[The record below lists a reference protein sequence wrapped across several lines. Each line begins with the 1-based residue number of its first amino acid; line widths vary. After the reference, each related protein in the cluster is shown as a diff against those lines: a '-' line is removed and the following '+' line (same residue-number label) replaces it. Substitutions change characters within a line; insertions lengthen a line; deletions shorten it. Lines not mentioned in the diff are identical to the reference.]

1 MTLRDAARRQ
11 RPTTQFPRQTHFYGK
26 FTAVFWLSGVKV
38 QQMSKLWS
46 KDETLWSFALY
57 GTAVGAGTLFL
68 PIQLGSA
75 GAMVLIITA
84 LVAWP
89 LTYWPHRALCRFILS
104 ANLPANVGITGAVNH
119 YYGKK
124 IGNLITSL
132 YFVAFFVVILI
143 YAVAITNSLT
153 EQLAKQM
160 TVTLGIRM
168 LVSLGVVLVLNLI
181 FLMGRHATLK
191 VMGFLVFP
199 LIAYFLFLSLYLTGS
214 WQPAMFSGQL
224 DFTPQT
230 LHQVWLSIPVM
241 VFAFSHT
248 PIISTFAIDRREK
261 FGDQAMDK
269 CKKIMRIAY
278 LIICLS
284 VLFFVFSCLLAIPE
298 SYISTAKDEGVTIL
312 SALAMM
318 PAAPHWLAV
327 SGIIVAIVAMS
338 KSFLGTYFGV
348 IEGASEMVKASLNQV
363 GVRKSRAF
371 NRAVSILL
379 VSAVTFAVCCIN
391 PNAISMIYAISGPL
405 IAMILFIMPT
415 LSTYLI
421 PTLKPYR
428 SIGSLITLIVGLLC
442 VSVMFF
448 G

>member
-1 MTLRDAARRQ
+1 
-11 RPTTQFPRQTHFYGK
+11 
-26 FTAVFWLSGVKV
+26 
-38 QQMSKLWS
+38 
-46 KDETLWSFALY
+46 ETLWSFALY

-68 PIQLGSA
+68 PIQLGAA
-75 GAMVLIITA
+75 GAIVLFITA

-89 LTYWPHRALCRFILS
+89 LTYWPHKALCQFILS
-104 ANLPANVGITGAVNH
+104 SKTSAGEGITGAVTH

-124 IGNLITSL
+124 IGSIITAL
-132 YFVAFFVVILI
+132 YFIAFFVVVLI

-153 EQLAKQM
+153 EQLAKHIQID
-160 TVTLGIRM
+160 IRTRM
-168 LVSLGVVLVLNLI
+168 AVSFGVVLILNMI
-181 FLMGRHATLK
+181 FLMGRHATLR

-214 WQPAMFSGQL
+214 WQPSLLTGQMSL
-224 DFTPQT
+224 DSHT
-230 LHQVWLSIPVM
+230 LHQVWISIPVM

-248 PIISTFAIDRREK
+248 PIISTFAIDRREN
-261 FGDQAMDK
+261 FGEQAMGK
-269 CKKIMRIAY
+269 CKKIMKVAY

-284 VLFFVFSCLLAIPE
+284 VLFFVFSCLLSIPP
-298 SYISTAKDEGVTIL
+298 SYIEDARNEGVTIL
-312 SALAMM
+312 SALSMM
-318 PAAPHWLAV
+318 PNAPAWLSI
-327 SGIIVAIVAMS
+327 SGIIVAVVAMS

-348 IEGASEMVKASLNQV
+348 IEGATEMVRTTLQQV
-363 GVRKSRAF
+363 GVKKSRAF
-371 NRAVSILL
+371 NRALSIML
-379 VSAVTFAVCCIN
+379 VSGITFIICCIN

-421 PTLKPYR
+421 PALKPYR
-428 SIGSLITLIVGLLC
+428 SVGNFITLVVGILC

>member
-1 MTLRDAARRQ
+1 
-11 RPTTQFPRQTHFYGK
+11 
-26 FTAVFWLSGVKV
+26 
-38 QQMSKLWS
+38 MSKIWS

-75 GAMVLIITA
+75 GAIVLFITA

-89 LTYWPHRALCRFILS
+89 LTYWPHKALCQFILS
-104 ANLPANVGITGAVNH
+104 SKTSAGEGITGAVTH

-124 IGNLITSL
+124 IGSIITAL
-132 YFVAFFVVILI
+132 YFIAFFVVVLI

-153 EQLAKQM
+153 EQLAKHIQIDIR
-160 TVTLGIRM
+160 IRM
-168 LVSLGVVLVLNLI
+168 LVSFGVVLILNMI
-181 FLMGRHATLK
+181 FLMGRHVTIR

-214 WQPAMFSGQL
+214 WQPSLLTGQMSF
-224 DFTPQT
+224 DSHT
-230 LHQVWLSIPVM
+230 LHQVWISIPVM

-248 PIISTFAIDRREK
+248 PIISTFAIDRREN
-261 FGDQAMDK
+261 FGEQAMGK
-269 CKKIMRIAY
+269 CKKIMKVAY

-284 VLFFVFSCLLAIPE
+284 VLFFVFSCLLSIPP
-298 SYISTAKDEGVTIL
+298 SYIEDARNEGVTIL
-312 SALAMM
+312 SALSMM
-318 PAAPHWLAV
+318 PNAPAWLSI
-327 SGIIVAIVAMS
+327 SGIIVAVVAMS

-348 IEGASEMVKASLNQV
+348 IEGATEMVRITLQQV
-363 GVRKSRAF
+363 GVKKSRAF
-371 NRAVSILL
+371 NRALSIML
-379 VSAVTFAVCCIN
+379 VSGITFIICCIN

-421 PTLKPYR
+421 PALKPYR
-428 SIGSLITLIVGLLC
+428 SVGNFITLVVGLLC

>member
-1 MTLRDAARRQ
+1 
-11 RPTTQFPRQTHFYGK
+11 
-26 FTAVFWLSGVKV
+26 
-38 QQMSKLWS
+38 MSKIWS

-75 GAMVLIITA
+75 GAIVLFITA

-89 LTYWPHRALCRFILS
+89 LTYWPHKALCQFILS
-104 ANLPANVGITGAVNH
+104 SKTSAGEGITGAVTH

-124 IGNLITSL
+124 IGSIITAL
-132 YFVAFFVVILI
+132 YFIAFFVVVLI

-153 EQLAKQM
+153 EQLAKHIQID
-160 TVTLGIRM
+160 IRTRM
-168 LVSLGVVLVLNLI
+168 VVSFGVVLILNMI
-181 FLMGRHATLK
+181 FLMGRYATIR

-214 WQPAMFSGQL
+214 WQPSLLTGQMSF
-224 DFTPQT
+224 DSHT
-230 LHQVWLSIPVM
+230 LHQVWISIPVM

-248 PIISTFAIDRREK
+248 PIISTFAIDRREN
-261 FGDQAMDK
+261 FGEQAMGK
-269 CKKIMRIAY
+269 CKKIMKVAY

-284 VLFFVFSCLLAIPE
+284 VLFFVFSCLLSIPP
-298 SYISTAKDEGVTIL
+298 SYIEDARNEGVTIL
-312 SALAMM
+312 SALSMM
-318 PAAPHWLAV
+318 PKAPAWLSI
-327 SGIIVAIVAMS
+327 SGIIVAVVAMS

-348 IEGASEMVKASLNQV
+348 IEGATEMVRTTLQQV
-363 GVRKSRAF
+363 GVKKSRAF
-371 NRAVSILL
+371 NRALSIML
-379 VSAVTFAVCCIN
+379 VSGITFIICCIN

-421 PTLKPYR
+421 PALKPYR
-428 SIGSLITLIVGLLC
+428 SVGNFITLVVGILC

>member
-1 MTLRDAARRQ
+1 
-11 RPTTQFPRQTHFYGK
+11 
-26 FTAVFWLSGVKV
+26 
-38 QQMSKLWS
+38 MSKTWS

-75 GAMVLIITA
+75 GAIVLFITA

-89 LTYWPHRALCRFILS
+89 LTYWPHKALCQFILS
-104 ANLPANVGITGAVNH
+104 SKTSASEGITGAVTH

-124 IGNLITSL
+124 IGSIITAL
-132 YFVAFFVVILI
+132 YFIAFFVVVLI

-153 EQLAKQM
+153 EQLAKHIQIDIR
-160 TVTLGIRM
+160 IRM
-168 LVSLGVVLVLNLI
+168 LVSFGVVLILNMI
-181 FLMGRHATLK
+181 FLMGRHVTIR

-214 WQPAMFSGQL
+214 WQPSLLTGQMSF
-224 DFTPQT
+224 DSHT
-230 LHQVWLSIPVM
+230 LHQVWISIPVM

-248 PIISTFAIDRREK
+248 PIISTFAIDRREN
-261 FGDQAMDK
+261 FGEQAMGK
-269 CKKIMRIAY
+269 CKKIMKVAY

-284 VLFFVFSCLLAIPE
+284 VLFFVFSCLLSIPP
-298 SYISTAKDEGVTIL
+298 SYIEDARNEGVTIL
-312 SALAMM
+312 SALSMM
-318 PAAPHWLAV
+318 PNAPAWLSI
-327 SGIIVAIVAMS
+327 SGIIVAVVAMS

-348 IEGASEMVKASLNQV
+348 IEGATEMVRTTLQQV
-363 GVRKSRAF
+363 GVKKSRAF
-371 NRAVSILL
+371 NRALSIML
-379 VSAVTFAVCCIN
+379 VSGITFIICCIN

-421 PTLKPYR
+421 PALKPYR
-428 SIGSLITLIVGLLC
+428 SVGNFITLVVGLLC

>member
-1 MTLRDAARRQ
+1 
-11 RPTTQFPRQTHFYGK
+11 
-26 FTAVFWLSGVKV
+26 
-38 QQMSKLWS
+38 MSKIWS
-46 KDETLWSFALY
+46 KEETLWSFALY

-75 GAMVLIITA
+75 GAIVLFITA

-89 LTYWPHRALCRFILS
+89 LTYWPHRALCQFILS
-104 ANLPANVGITGAVNH
+104 SRTSAGEGITGAVTY

-124 IGNLITSL
+124 IGSLITAL
-132 YFVAFFVVILI
+132 YFLAFFVVVLI

-153 EQLAKQM
+153 EQLAKHLEI
-160 TVTLGIRM
+160 TLGIRM
-168 LVSLGVVLVLNLI
+168 LVSLGVVLILNLI
-181 FLMGRHATLK
+181 FLMGRNATIR

-214 WQPAMFSGQL
+214 WQPSLLTGQMAF
-224 DFTPQT
+224 DSHT
-230 LHQVWLSIPVM
+230 LHQVWISIPVM

-261 FGDQAMDK
+261 YGEQAMGK
-269 CKKIMRIAY
+269 CKKIMKVAY

-284 VLFFVFSCLLAIPE
+284 VLFFVFSCLLSIPP
-298 SYISTAKDEGVTIL
+298 SYIEAAKNEGVTIL
-312 SALAMM
+312 SALSMM
-318 PAAPHWLAV
+318 PDAPAWLSI
-327 SGIIVAIVAMS
+327 SGIVVAVVAMS

-348 IEGASEMVKASLNQV
+348 IEGASEMVKTGLHQV
-363 GVRKSRAF
+363 GLKKSRAF
-371 NRAVSILL
+371 NRALSIML
-379 VSAVTFAVCCIN
+379 VSTITFVVCCIN

-428 SIGSLITLIVGLLC
+428 SVGSFITLIVGLLC

-448 G
+448 S

>member
-1 MTLRDAARRQ
+1 
-11 RPTTQFPRQTHFYGK
+11 
-26 FTAVFWLSGVKV
+26 
-38 QQMSKLWS
+38 MSKIWS

-75 GAMVLIITA
+75 GAIVLFITA
-84 LVAWP
+84 LVAYP
-89 LTYWPHRALCRFILS
+89 LTYWPHRALAQFILS
-104 ANLPANVGITGAVNH
+104 SNTKGNEGITGAVSH

-124 IGNLITSL
+124 IGNLITTL
-132 YFVAFFVVILI
+132 YFIAFFVVVQI

-153 EQLAKQM
+153 EQLAKHL
-160 TVTLGIRM
+160 TVDTTVRV

-181 FLMGRHATLK
+181 FLMGRHITIK

-199 LIAYFLFLSLYLTGS
+199 LIAYFLFVSIYLTGS
-214 WQPAMFSGQL
+214 WQPSLLTSQMAF
-224 DFTPQT
+224 DRQT
-230 LHQVWLSIPVM
+230 LHQVWISIPVM

-248 PIISTFAIDRREK
+248 PIISTFAVDRREK
-261 FGDQAMDK
+261 FADGAMDK
-269 CKKIMRIAY
+269 CKKIMKVAY

-284 VLFFVFSCLLAIPE
+284 VLFFVFSCLLSIPP
-298 SYISTAKDEGVTIL
+298 SYIMAAKEQGVTIL
-312 SALAMM
+312 SALSMM
-318 PAAPHWLAV
+318 PSSPAWLGI

-348 IEGASEMVKASLNQV
+348 IEGATEIVKSSLNQV
-363 GVRKSRAF
+363 GIKKSRTF
-371 NRAVSILL
+371 NRAISIMGVSLI
-379 VSAVTFAVCCIN
+379 TFAVCCIN

-421 PTLKPYR
+421 PSLKPYR
-428 SIGSLITLIVGLLC
+428 SIGSLLTLIVGVLC
-442 VSVMFF
+442 VSVMFV

>member
-1 MTLRDAARRQ
+1 
-11 RPTTQFPRQTHFYGK
+11 
-26 FTAVFWLSGVKV
+26 
-38 QQMSKLWS
+38 MSKIWS

-75 GAMVLIITA
+75 GAIVLFITA

-89 LTYWPHRALCRFILS
+89 LTYWPHKALCQFILS
-104 ANLPANVGITGAVNH
+104 SKTSAGEGITGAVTH

-124 IGNLITSL
+124 IGSIITTL
-132 YFVAFFVVILI
+132 YFIAFFVVVLI

-153 EQLAKQM
+153 EQLAKHIQIDIR
-160 TVTLGIRM
+160 IRM
-168 LVSLGVVLVLNLI
+168 AVSFGVVLILNMI
-181 FLMGRHATLK
+181 FLMGRHATLR

-214 WQPAMFSGQL
+214 WQPSLLTGQMSL
-224 DFTPQT
+224 DSHT
-230 LHQVWLSIPVM
+230 LHQVWISIPVM

-248 PIISTFAIDRREK
+248 PIISTFAIDRREN
-261 FGDQAMDK
+261 FSDQAMNK
-269 CKKIMRIAY
+269 CKKIMKVAY

-284 VLFFVFSCLLAIPE
+284 VLFFVFSCLLSIPP
-298 SYISTAKDEGVTIL
+298 SYIEDARNEGVTIL
-312 SALAMM
+312 SALSMM
-318 PAAPHWLAV
+318 PNAPAWLSI
-327 SGIIVAIVAMS
+327 SGIIVAVVAMS

-348 IEGASEMVKASLNQV
+348 IEGATEMVRTTLQQV
-363 GVRKSRAF
+363 GVKKSRAF
-371 NRAVSILL
+371 NRALSIML
-379 VSAVTFAVCCIN
+379 VSGITFIICCIN

-421 PTLKPYR
+421 PALKPYR
-428 SIGSLITLIVGLLC
+428 SVGNFITLVVGLLC

>member
-1 MTLRDAARRQ
+1 
-11 RPTTQFPRQTHFYGK
+11 
-26 FTAVFWLSGVKV
+26 
-38 QQMSKLWS
+38 MSKIWS

-75 GAMVLIITA
+75 GAIVLFITA

-89 LTYWPHRALCRFILS
+89 LTYWPHKALCQFILS
-104 ANLPANVGITGAVNH
+104 SKTSAGEGITGAVTH

-124 IGNLITSL
+124 IGSIITTL
-132 YFVAFFVVILI
+132 YFIAFFVVVLI

-153 EQLAKQM
+153 EQLAKHIQIDIR
-160 TVTLGIRM
+160 IRM
-168 LVSLGVVLVLNLI
+168 AVSFGVVLILNMI
-181 FLMGRHATLK
+181 FLMGRHATLR

-214 WQPAMFSGQL
+214 WQPSLLTGQMSL
-224 DFTPQT
+224 DSHT
-230 LHQVWLSIPVM
+230 LHQVWISIPVM

-248 PIISTFAIDRREK
+248 PIISTFAIDRREN

-269 CKKIMRIAY
+269 CKKIMKVAY

-284 VLFFVFSCLLAIPE
+284 VLFFVFSCLLSIPP
-298 SYISTAKDEGVTIL
+298 SYIEDARNEGVTIL
-312 SALAMM
+312 SALSMM
-318 PAAPHWLAV
+318 PNAPAWLSI
-327 SGIIVAIVAMS
+327 SGIIVAVVAMS

-348 IEGASEMVKASLNQV
+348 IEGATEMIRTTLQQV
-363 GVRKSRAF
+363 GVKKSRAF
-371 NRAVSILL
+371 NRALSIML
-379 VSAVTFAVCCIN
+379 VSGITFIICCIN

-405 IAMILFIMPT
+405 IALILFIMPT

-421 PTLKPYR
+421 PALKPYR
-428 SIGSLITLIVGLLC
+428 SVGNFITLVVGLLC

>member
-1 MTLRDAARRQ
+1 
-11 RPTTQFPRQTHFYGK
+11 
-26 FTAVFWLSGVKV
+26 
-38 QQMSKLWS
+38 MSKIWS

-75 GAMVLIITA
+75 GAIVLFITA

-89 LTYWPHRALCRFILS
+89 LTYWPHKALCQFILS
-104 ANLPANVGITGAVNH
+104 SKTSAGEGITGAVTH

-124 IGNLITSL
+124 IGSIITTL
-132 YFVAFFVVILI
+132 YFIAFFVVVLI

-153 EQLAKQM
+153 EQLAKHIQIDIR
-160 TVTLGIRM
+160 IRM
-168 LVSLGVVLVLNLI
+168 AVSFGVVLILNMI
-181 FLMGRHATLK
+181 FLMGRHATLR

-214 WQPAMFSGQL
+214 WQPSLLTGQMSL
-224 DFTPQT
+224 DSHT
-230 LHQVWLSIPVM
+230 LHQVWISIPVM

-248 PIISTFAIDRREK
+248 PIISTFAIDRREN

-269 CKKIMRIAY
+269 CKNIMKVAY

-284 VLFFVFSCLLAIPE
+284 VLFFVFSCLLSIPP
-298 SYISTAKDEGVTIL
+298 SYIEDARNEGVTIL
-312 SALAMM
+312 SALSMM
-318 PAAPHWLAV
+318 PNAPAWLSI
-327 SGIIVAIVAMS
+327 SGIIVAVVAMS

-348 IEGASEMVKASLNQV
+348 IEGATEMVRTTLQQV
-363 GVRKSRAF
+363 GVKKSRAF
-371 NRAVSILL
+371 NRALSIML
-379 VSAVTFAVCCIN
+379 VSGITFIICCIN

-421 PTLKPYR
+421 PALKPYR
-428 SIGSLITLIVGLLC
+428 SVGNFITLVVGLLC

>member
-1 MTLRDAARRQ
+1 
-11 RPTTQFPRQTHFYGK
+11 
-26 FTAVFWLSGVKV
+26 
-38 QQMSKLWS
+38 MSKIWS

-75 GAMVLIITA
+75 GAIVLFITA
-84 LVAWP
+84 LVAYP
-89 LTYWPHRALCRFILS
+89 LTYWPHRALAQFILS
-104 ANLPANVGITGAVNH
+104 SNTKGNEGITGAVSH

-124 IGNLITSL
+124 IGNLITTL
-132 YFVAFFVVILI
+132 YFIAFFVVVQI

-153 EQLAKQM
+153 EQLAKHL
-160 TVTLGIRM
+160 TVDTTVRVLI
-168 LVSLGVVLVLNLI
+168 SLGVVLVLNLI
-181 FLMGRHATLK
+181 FLMGRHITIK

-199 LIAYFLFLSLYLTGS
+199 LIAYFLFVSIYLTGS
-214 WQPAMFSGQL
+214 WQPSLLTSQMAF
-224 DFTPQT
+224 DRQT
-230 LHQVWLSIPVM
+230 LHQVWISIPVM

-248 PIISTFAIDRREK
+248 PIISTFAVDRREK
-261 FGDQAMDK
+261 FADGAMDK
-269 CKKIMRIAY
+269 CKKIMKVAY

-284 VLFFVFSCLLAIPE
+284 VLFFVFSCLLSIPP
-298 SYISTAKDEGVTIL
+298 SYIVTAKEEGVTIL
-312 SALAMM
+312 SALSMM
-318 PAAPHWLAV
+318 PSSPAWLGI

-348 IEGASEMVKASLNQV
+348 IEGATEIVKSSLNQV
-363 GVRKSRAF
+363 GIKKSRAF
-371 NRAVSILL
+371 NRAISIMGVSLI
-379 VSAVTFAVCCIN
+379 TFAVCCIN

-421 PTLKPYR
+421 PSLKPYR
-428 SIGSLITLIVGLLC
+428 SIGSLLTLIVGVLC
-442 VSVMFF
+442 VSVMFV

>member
-1 MTLRDAARRQ
+1 
-11 RPTTQFPRQTHFYGK
+11 
-26 FTAVFWLSGVKV
+26 
-38 QQMSKLWS
+38 MSKIWS

-75 GAMVLIITA
+75 GAIVLFITA

-89 LTYWPHRALCRFILS
+89 LTYWPHKALCQFILS
-104 ANLPANVGITGAVNH
+104 SKTSAGEGITGAVTH

-124 IGNLITSL
+124 IGSIITTL
-132 YFVAFFVVILI
+132 YFIAFFVVVLI

-153 EQLAKQM
+153 EQLAKHIQIDIR
-160 TVTLGIRM
+160 IRM
-168 LVSLGVVLVLNLI
+168 AVSFGVVLILNMI
-181 FLMGRHATLK
+181 FLMGRHATLR

-214 WQPAMFSGQL
+214 WQPSLLTGQMSL
-224 DFTPQT
+224 DSHT
-230 LHQVWLSIPVM
+230 LHQVWISIPVM

-248 PIISTFAIDRREK
+248 PIISTFAIDRREN
-261 FGDQAMDK
+261 FSDQAMDK
-269 CKKIMRIAY
+269 CKKIMKVAY

-284 VLFFVFSCLLAIPE
+284 VLFFVFSCLLSIPP
-298 SYISTAKDEGVTIL
+298 SYIEDARNEGVTIL
-312 SALAMM
+312 SALSMM
-318 PAAPHWLAV
+318 PNAPAWLSI
-327 SGIIVAIVAMS
+327 SGIIVAVVAMS

-348 IEGASEMVKASLNQV
+348 IEGATEMVRTTLQQV
-363 GVRKSRAF
+363 GVKKSRAF
-371 NRAVSILL
+371 NRALSIML
-379 VSAVTFAVCCIN
+379 VSGITFIICCIN

-421 PTLKPYR
+421 PALKPYR
-428 SIGSLITLIVGLLC
+428 SIGNFITLVVGLLC

>member
-1 MTLRDAARRQ
+1 
-11 RPTTQFPRQTHFYGK
+11 
-26 FTAVFWLSGVKV
+26 
-38 QQMSKLWS
+38 MSKLWS

-75 GAMVLIITA
+75 GAMVLLITA

-104 ANLPANVGITGAVNH
+104 ANLPANIGITGAVSH

-124 IGNLITSL
+124 IGNLITAL
-132 YFVAFFVVILI
+132 YFVAFFVVVLI

-160 TVTLGIRM
+160 TVTLGVRM
-168 LVSLGVVLVLNLI
+168 LVSLAVVLVLNLI

-199 LIAYFLFLSLYLTGS
+199 LIAYFLFLSLYLTGD
-214 WQPAMFSGQL
+214 WQPTMFSGGL
-224 DFTPQT
+224 TFTPQT

-261 FGDQAMDK
+261 FGEQAMDK

-278 LIICLS
+278 LIICVS

-298 SYISTAKDEGVTIL
+298 SYIVNAKNEGVTIL

-318 PAAPHWLAV
+318 PASPHWLAV

-348 IEGASEMVKASLNQV
+348 IEGASEMVRATLNAA

-371 NRAVSILL
+371 NRAASILL
-379 VSAVTFAVCCIN
+379 VSAVTFVVCCIN

-421 PTLKPYR
+421 PALKPYR
-428 SIGSLITLIVGLLC
+428 SVGSLITLIVGLLC

>member
-1 MTLRDAARRQ
+1 
-11 RPTTQFPRQTHFYGK
+11 
-26 FTAVFWLSGVKV
+26 
-38 QQMSKLWS
+38 MSKIWS

-75 GAMVLIITA
+75 GAIVLFITA

-89 LTYWPHRALCRFILS
+89 LTYWPHKALCQFILS
-104 ANLPANVGITGAVNH
+104 SKTSAGEGITGAVTH

-124 IGNLITSL
+124 IGSIITTL
-132 YFVAFFVVILI
+132 YFIAFFVVVLI

-153 EQLAKQM
+153 EQLAKHIQIDIR
-160 TVTLGIRM
+160 IRM
-168 LVSLGVVLVLNLI
+168 AVSFGVVLILNMI
-181 FLMGRHATLK
+181 FLMGRHATLR

-214 WQPAMFSGQL
+214 WQPSLLTGQMSL
-224 DFTPQT
+224 DSHT
-230 LHQVWLSIPVM
+230 LHQVWISIPVM

-248 PIISTFAIDRREK
+248 PIISTFAIDRRENS
-261 FGDQAMDK
+261 GDQAMDK
-269 CKKIMRIAY
+269 CKKIMKVAY

-284 VLFFVFSCLLAIPE
+284 VLFFVFSCLLSIPP
-298 SYISTAKDEGVTIL
+298 SYIEDARNEGVTIL
-312 SALAMM
+312 SALSMM
-318 PAAPHWLAV
+318 PNAPAWLSI
-327 SGIIVAIVAMS
+327 SGIIVAVVAMS

-348 IEGASEMVKASLNQV
+348 IEGATEMVRTTLQQV
-363 GVRKSRAF
+363 GVKKSRAF
-371 NRAVSILL
+371 NRALSIML
-379 VSAVTFAVCCIN
+379 VSGITFIICCIN

-421 PTLKPYR
+421 PALKPYR
-428 SIGSLITLIVGLLC
+428 SVGNFITLVVGLLC

-448 G
+448 S

>member
-1 MTLRDAARRQ
+1 
-11 RPTTQFPRQTHFYGK
+11 
-26 FTAVFWLSGVKV
+26 
-38 QQMSKLWS
+38 MSKIWS

-75 GAMVLIITA
+75 GAIVLFITA
-84 LVAWP
+84 LVAYP
-89 LTYWPHRALCRFILS
+89 LTYWPHRALTQFILS
-104 ANLPANVGITGAVNH
+104 SNTKGNEGITGAVSH

-124 IGNLITSL
+124 IGNLITTL
-132 YFVAFFVVILI
+132 YFIAFFVVVQI

-153 EQLAKQM
+153 EQLAKHL
-160 TVTLGIRM
+160 TVDTAVRV

-181 FLMGRHATLK
+181 FLMGRHITIK

-199 LIAYFLFLSLYLTGS
+199 LIAYFLFVSIYLTGS
-214 WQPAMFSGQL
+214 WQPSLLTSQMAF
-224 DFTPQT
+224 DRQT
-230 LHQVWLSIPVM
+230 LHQVWISIPVM

-248 PIISTFAIDRREK
+248 PIISTFAVDRREK
-261 FGDQAMDK
+261 FADGAMDK
-269 CKKIMRIAY
+269 CKKIMKVAY

-284 VLFFVFSCLLAIPE
+284 VLFFVFSCLLSIPP
-298 SYISTAKDEGVTIL
+298 SYIMAAKEQGVTIL
-312 SALAMM
+312 SALSMM
-318 PAAPHWLAV
+318 PSSPAWLGI

-348 IEGASEMVKASLNQV
+348 IEGATEIVKSSLNQV
-363 GVRKSRAF
+363 GIKKSRAF
-371 NRAVSILL
+371 NRAISIMGVSLI
-379 VSAVTFAVCCIN
+379 TFAVCCIN

-421 PTLKPYR
+421 PSLKPYR
-428 SIGSLITLIVGLLC
+428 SIGSLLTLVVGVLC
-442 VSVMFF
+442 VSVMFV

>member
-1 MTLRDAARRQ
+1 
-11 RPTTQFPRQTHFYGK
+11 
-26 FTAVFWLSGVKV
+26 
-38 QQMSKLWS
+38 MSKLWS

-75 GAMVLIITA
+75 GAMVLLITA

-104 ANLPANVGITGAVNH
+104 ANLPANVGITGAVSH

-124 IGNLITSL
+124 IGNLITAL
-132 YFVAFFVVILI
+132 YFIAFFVVVLI

-168 LVSLGVVLVLNLI
+168 AVSLVVVLVLNLI

-199 LIAYFLFLSLYLTGS
+199 LIAYFLFLSLYLTGD
-214 WQPAMFSGQL
+214 WQPTMFSEGL
-224 DFTPQT
+224 TFTPQT

-261 FGDQAMDK
+261 FGEQAMDK

-298 SYISTAKDEGVTIL
+298 SYIVNAKNEGVTIL

-348 IEGASEMVKASLNQV
+348 IEGASEMVRATLNV
-363 GVRKSRAF
+363 AGIRKSRAF
-371 NRAVSILL
+371 NRAISILL
-379 VSAVTFAVCCIN
+379 VSTVTFIVCCIN

-421 PTLKPYR
+421 PALKPYR
-428 SIGSLITLIVGLLC
+428 SAGSLITLIVGLLC

-448 G
+448 S